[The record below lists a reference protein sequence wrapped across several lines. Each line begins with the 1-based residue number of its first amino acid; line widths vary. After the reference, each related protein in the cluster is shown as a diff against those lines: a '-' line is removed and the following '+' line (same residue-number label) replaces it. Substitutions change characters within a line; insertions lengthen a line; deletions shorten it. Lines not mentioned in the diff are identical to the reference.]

1 MPAGLLELAILAV
14 LVSVVVF
21 AIRFNRPAA
30 PENPVIVQQC
40 GRYHITLAPQ
50 LDFALEFLETLAQRL
65 DEAWRP
71 DGDISTR
78 YFQVHYDD
86 PAKQSGG
93 FYLLAVAYRKGIYFL
108 QAIAPLPLLDDADSH
123 LKTLRV
129 FSDTVLLHYPLAL
142 PVDAG
147 NAEKMDALI
156 KEAGRRSGLSVSN
169 MA

>member
-1 MPAGLLELAILAV
+1 MLELAILAV
-14 LVSVVVF
+14 LVSAVVL
-21 AIRFNRPAA
+21 AIRFNRPAL

-50 LDFALEFLETLAQRL
+50 LDFALEFLETLAKRL
-65 DEAWRP
+65 DEACQS

-86 PAKQSGG
+86 SAKQSGG

-108 QAIAPLPLLDDADSH
+108 QAIAPLPLLHDTDSH
-123 LKTLRV
+123 LNSLRL
-129 FSDTVLLHYPLAL
+129 FSDTVLLHYPLTS

-147 NAEKMDALI
+147 NTERMDALI
-156 KEAGRRSGLSVSN
+156 KEVGQQSGLGISN
-169 MA
+169 MV